1 MIKLRANKV
10 NNPQPTL
17 IHKYVL
23 KRTTMKYINKITFV
37 TIFVTCVSLFINQT
51 IICVNRYLA
60 RDTSVALE
68 LER

>member
-1 MIKLRANKV
+1 MLPLSIAKMYSKELEHCKNR
-10 NNPQPTL
+10 L
-17 IHKYVL
+17 
-23 KRTTMKYINKITFV
+23 KYINRISFV
-37 TIFVTCVSLFINQT
+37 AIFVTCLSLFINQT